1 MQHSQDINV
10 LRGRYGPGV
19 TFAQNL
25 GDSKR
30 QEQPLPRTPPWNG
43 GLTKE
48 NMRVHDAGS
57 PYGGEQESHL
67 AKENI
72 HSAMGSKQ
80 MVDIFLSER
89 RRMMGS
95 PDDDELSEPAFL

>member
-1 MQHSQDINV
+1 MQHSQDTTV
-10 LRGRYGPGV
+10 LRSRYGPGMAFV
-19 TFAQNL
+19 QNL

-30 QEQPLPRTPPWNG
+30 QDQPLPRTPPWNG

-48 NMRVHDAGS
+48 NMRVHDAED
-57 PYGGEQESHL
+57 PYRGEPENHL
-67 AKENI
+67 AKENM

-89 RRMMGS
+89 RQMMGS
-95 PDDDELSEPAFL
+95 PDDDNLSEPAFL